1 MTLHLGITQLTRL
14 LPRGEDLHRDN
25 LLICPPP
32 LLFPPLTIL
41 SPSPPPPPHTHKTLS
56 RKRGANL
63 KRGQHP

>member
-14 LPRGEDLHRDN
+14 LPRDN

-41 SPSPPPPPHTHKTLS
+41 PPRPPPPHTHKTLS